1 MKIRLIGQANDS
13 GIGTH
18 FQHYSTALK
27 QINGMESFIELINFQ
42 DNVAIAKSANESAPD
57 DINIAFIP
65 ANLNDFYRGYNVNW
79 SVFESTIIP
88 EKLLEVIKKHEAWIP
103 SEWGRKIAIENGV
116 DLKQIEVVPEGVD
129 NNLFH
134 PYFKPQHDK
143 FRFLLIGKYE
153 QRKSMD
159 ESIDAFT
166 KVFGNNP
173 NVELIIKS
181 DFFKDPELKKK
192 ELDNKIESTGV
203 NNIKLIWGYQ
213 TVSQIAELY
222 RSCNVFL
229 FPTKAEGWGLP
240 LIEAAACGLPLI
252 TTFYSGQTEFIQDIK
267 SSCILVDYQLKPI
280 DCKEYQSFY
289 PAPDNNYGKWAVS
302 TVDSIAHAIKQAHD
316 NYPALLAQS
325 TKTSKLIRTKYS
337 WANSAIKS
345 LEILKKHG
353 LL

>member
-18 FQHYSTALK
+18 YQNYAAALK
-27 QINGMESFIELINFQ
+27 QINGLEPCIELINFQ
-42 DNVAIAKSANESAPD
+42 DNAAIIKSANESTAN

-88 EKLLEVIKKHEAWIP
+88 EKLLEVIKRHKSWIP
-103 SEWGRKIAIENGV
+103 TEWGRKIAIENGV

-134 PYFKPQHDK
+134 PYFKPQKDK

-166 KVFGNNP
+166 QVFGNNP
-173 NVELIIKS
+173 NIELIIKS
-181 DFFKDPELKKK
+181 DFFKNPTEKKI
-192 ELDNKIESTGV
+192 ELDNKIASTQV
-203 NNIKLIWGYQ
+203 DNIRLVWGYQ
-213 TVSQIAELY
+213 TLTQIAELY
-222 RSCNVFL
+222 RSADVFL

-252 TTFYSGQTEFIQDIK
+252 TTYYSGQTEFIKDIK
-267 SSCILVDYQLKPI
+267 SSCVLIDYQLEPI
-280 DCKEYQSFY
+280 DCQEYQSFY
-289 PAPDNNYGKWAVS
+289 PAPDNNYGKWAVM
-302 TVDSIAHAIKQAHD
+302 TIDNIAQAIKQAYD
-316 NYPALLAQS
+316 NYPALSQQA
-325 TKTSKLIRTKYS
+325 TKNSELIRTKYS

-345 LEILKKHG
+345 LEILKKQG